1 MDTQAESQV
10 DTGLSSLI
18 TLARF
23 HQLPAEEPQI
33 QHQFGVPGELFGDT
47 EILRAAKSLGF
58 KTRQTTLT
66 FEKLN
71 NSILPAIIVTK
82 SGEYAVLAKA
92 AQASEMSHAGGGEES
107 VEESAG
113 GKAQSQPQGK
123 VLVLFPDKNQPDSLS
138 EDELNEIWSGEM
150 ILISKREG
158 LLTSFKEFDIKWF
171 IPALLKYKKFFG
183 EVILISFFLQ
193 LFALVT
199 PLFFQVVMDKVLV
212 HRGFTTLDVLA
223 FGFVCIAVFDAIL
236 GGLRNYVFSHT
247 TNRVD
252 VELGARLFNHLVSLP
267 LSYFESRQVGQS
279 VARVRELDT
288 IRNFI
293 TGTALTLVI
302 DLFFTVV
309 FFAVMWLYSPTLTII
324 VMLTIPFYIAL
335 SIFITPILRHRLD
348 EKFKHG
354 AENQA
359 FLVEAVT
366 GVETLKAMS
375 VEPQMQRKWEDQLS
389 KYVTASF
396 RTQNLNNIANQIAGF
411 ISKITTVLIIW
422 YGAHL
427 VIEGALTVG
436 QLIAFNMIAGRVS
449 GPILKLVQ
457 LWQDFQQAGISV
469 KRLGDILNTPTEPGY
484 NPNRSTLP
492 QLKGQVNFEHLNFR
506 YRPDGPRILNDI
518 SLQVRPGEVI
528 GIVGRSGSGKSTLTK
543 LVQRMYVP
551 EAGRVLID
559 GVDLA
564 MVDTAWLRRNIG
576 VVLQENFLFNRSIR
590 ENIALANPGLPME
603 AVVQAAKLAGA
614 HEFILELPEGYDNPV
629 GEHGCNLSGGQRQR
643 IAIARALITNP
654 RILIFD
660 EATSALDYESERIIQ
675 HNMAAICKNRTVFII
690 AHRLSTVRQCDRII
704 VMDKG
709 RIVES
714 GDHDELIHQQGY
726 YHQLHSM
733 QSGIGKPL
741 RPVQRGPAQTT

>member
-1 MDTQAESQV
+1 MDVQDQPLDS
-10 DTGLSSLI
+10 GLRSLI
-18 TLARF
+18 TIARY
-23 HQLPAEEPQI
+23 HQLPVEEEQI
-33 QHQFGVPGELFGDT
+33 RHQFGAPGETFTAT

-58 KTRQTTLT
+58 KARQLTTSLD
-66 FEKLN
+66 KLSN
-71 NSILPAIIVTK
+71 NTLPAILLTHDGRFLVLARVAEKTEEKEQEALILDPTESQPRSVSLNELSTLWTGELIFVTK
-82 SGEYAVLAKA
+82 RG
-92 AQASEMSHAGGGEES
+92 
-107 VEESAG
+107 
-113 GKAQSQPQGK
+113 
-123 VLVLFPDKNQPDSLS
+123 
-138 EDELNEIWSGEM
+138 
-150 ILISKREG
+150 G
-158 LLTSFKEFDIKWF
+158 LLESIKEFDIKWF
-171 IPALLKYKKFFG
+171 IPALLKYKKLFA
-183 EVILISFFLQ
+183 EVLLISFFLQ

-212 HRGFTTLDVLA
+212 HKGFTTLDVLA
-223 FGFVCIAVFDAIL
+223 FGFVVVAIFDAIL
-236 GGLRNYVFSHT
+236 GGLRHYLFSHT

-252 VELGARLFNHLVSLP
+252 VELGAKLFNHLISLP
-267 LSYFESRQVGQS
+267 LAYFEARQVGQS
-279 VARVRELDT
+279 VARVRELET

-302 DLFFTVV
+302 DLLFTIV
-309 FFAVMWLYSPTLTII
+309 FFAVMWYYSPTLTLI
-324 VMLTIPFYIAL
+324 VLLTLPFYIGL

-359 FLVEAVT
+359 FLVESVT
-366 GVETLKAMS
+366 GMETLKAMS
-375 VEPQMQRKWEDQLS
+375 VEPQMQRRWEDQLS

-411 ISKITTVLIIW
+411 INKMTTLLIIW
-422 YGAHL
+422 WGAHL
-427 VIEGALTVG
+427 VIAGELTVG
-436 QLIAFNMIAGRVS
+436 QLVAFNMIAGRVS

-469 KRLGDILNTPTEPGY
+469 KRLGDILNTPREPGY

-492 QLKGQVNFEHLNFR
+492 KLEGKVSFDHISFR
-506 YRPDGPRILNDI
+506 YRQDGPQILDNI
-518 SLQVRPGEVI
+518 SLDVKPGEVI

-551 EAGRVLID
+551 ESGRVLVD
-559 GVDLA
+559 GIDLA

-576 VVLQENFLFNRSIR
+576 VVLQENFLFNRSVR

-603 AVVQAAKLAGA
+603 AVVQAAKMAGA
-614 HEFILELPEGYDNPV
+614 HDFILELPEGYDNDV

-654 RILIFD
+654 KVLIFD
-660 EATSALDYESERIIQ
+660 EATSALDYESERTIQ
-675 HNMAAICKNRTVFII
+675 HNMGMICKGRTVFII

-704 VMDKG
+704 VMEKG

-714 GDHDELIHQQGY
+714 GSHDQLISRQGY
-726 YHQLHSM
+726 YAKLNNM
-733 QSGIGKPL
+733 QSNIP
-741 RPVQRGPAQTT
+741 QRQKATEDTS